1 MAFKGWPSSAIEFF
15 DGLEFDNSKTYW
27 QANKATYDEGVKAP
41 MVELLAELEDEFG
54 DGKIFRPNRD
64 VRFSADKSPYKTAI
78 AATLEAG
85 GYVQLSSAGLA
96 VGCGMWMMAAD
107 QLERFRKAIDADRTG
122 KELVSLVADARKKS
136 IEVTAH
142 DALKTAPKGY
152 PKDHPRIELLR
163 QKGLVT
169 WREWPVAPW
178 LATRKAKDRVVDLLH
193 DAQPIKGWLDRNVG
207 PSDLPDPMR
216 R

>member
-27 QANKATYDEGVKAP
+27 QANKATYDEAVKAP

-78 AATLEAG
+78 AATLGAG

-163 QKGLVT
+163 HKGLVT

-178 LATRKAKDRVVDLLH
+178 LATRKAKDRVVGLLH
-193 DAQPIKGWLDRNVG
+193 DAKPIQAWLDRNVG